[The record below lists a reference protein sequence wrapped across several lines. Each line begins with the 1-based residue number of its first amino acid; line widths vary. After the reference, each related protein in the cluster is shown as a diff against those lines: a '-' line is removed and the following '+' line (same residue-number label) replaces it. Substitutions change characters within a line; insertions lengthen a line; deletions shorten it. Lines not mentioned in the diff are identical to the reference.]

1 MPSGTK
7 ERSPSRRGRRSRG
20 GWARAFLLGVALPT
34 AVASSIGLLVLWV
47 DLSLAFEGRL
57 WDVPS
62 RIWSDTLRVRSPG
75 PLTPD
80 VLEGR
85 LRRSGYVEV
94 SGPPAAPGEY
104 ARAGTRWDVSLRS
117 FDSGG
122 VRLPQRRVRF
132 EFVPGGLS
140 RLSDASGRRLDS
152 IDLEPELLARVFGA
166 RQEERVL
173 VGLRDVPEGFVHA
186 VLAAEDARF
195 YSHPGFDP
203 LAILRASFANVKSGR
218 IVQGGSTITQQTVKN
233 LYLGQ
238 ERTFRRK
245 LREVAM
251 SVLLDLR
258 YPKDRIL
265 EAYLNEV
272 YLGQRGPV
280 AICGAEA
287 AALHFFGKRL
297 RDLGPAE
304 WATLAGLIRNPG
316 GYNPFRHPERA
327 RERRDQV
334 LDAMV
339 ERGWLDSG
347 AAERAK
353 RGTIRLS
360 ERGPEASRAPYAVDW
375 LRSELAR
382 TIDVRRL
389 SREGIDVRTSLDPT
403 LQEAAEAA
411 LKRGLDRLGSP
422 RRGARLEGA
431 VVALD
436 PRDGSVLAMVGGRD
450 YRESQFNRAVQAKR
464 QPGSCFKTF
473 VFLAGLEA
481 LVEGDARG
489 ITSATVLEDEPFE
502 IPSGGKVWRPEN
514 YDREFLGPIPARLA
528 LEESRNVPTA
538 RLALAIGLDRVVEAA
553 ARCGIESDLSPLPS
567 LALGAQEVT
576 PLDLARAYATIA
588 SGGVRRPV
596 RIVRNMSPASGTG
609 DEGAAASTRAV
620 AQGVAYVLT
629 DMLRGV
635 LDRGTA
641 ASARTL
647 GFAGD
652 AAGKTGTTDDER
664 DAWFVGFTPDLLVL
678 VWVGFDDGARTGF
691 TGASGALPI
700 WVDVMR
706 AARYRISG
714 AGFEV
719 PGDVV
724 RATVDPRSG
733 GLAVGGC
740 PESVEEVFVAGT
752 EPTEPCPLHERRL
765 MRWFRRL
772 FGRGD

>member
-1 MPSGTK
+1 
-7 ERSPSRRGRRSRG
+7 
-20 GWARAFLLGVALPT
+20 
-34 AVASSIGLLVLWV
+34 
-47 DLSLAFEGRL
+47 
-57 WDVPS
+57 
-62 RIWSDTLRVRSPG
+62 
-75 PLTPD
+75 LTPE

-94 SGPPAAPGEY
+94 PGPPAAPGEY
-104 ARAGTRWDVSLRS
+104 ARAGSRWDVSLRS
-117 FDSGG
+117 FDSAG

-132 EFVPGGLS
+132 EFGPGGLS
-140 RLSDASGRRLDS
+140 RLLDASGRRLES
-152 IDLEPELLARVFGA
+152 IELEPELLARVFGA

-173 VGLRDVPEGFVHA
+173 VPLRDVPEGFVHA

-203 LAILRASFANVKSGR
+203 LAILRASFANVRSGR

-265 EAYLNEV
+265 ETYLNEV

-287 AALHFFGKRL
+287 AALHVFGRPL

-353 RGTIRLS
+353 RSAIRLS
-360 ERGPEASRAPYAVDW
+360 ERGPEAFRAPYAVDW

-382 TIDVRRL
+382 TTDVRRL
-389 SREGIDVRTSLDPT
+389 SRDGIDVRTSLDPT
-403 LQEAAEAA
+403 LQEVAEAA

-431 VVALD
+431 VLALD

-450 YRESQFNRAVQAKR
+450 YRASQFNRAVQARR
-464 QPGSCFKTF
+464 QPGSCFKPF

-481 LVEGDARG
+481 LVDGDARG
-489 ITSATVLEDEPFE
+489 ITPATVLEDDPIE
-502 IPSGGKVWRPEN
+502 IPSGGKIWRPEN
-514 YDREFLGPIPARLA
+514 YDREFSGPIPARRA

-538 RLALAIGLDRVVEAA
+538 RLALAIGLDRVVEVA
-553 ARCGIESDLSPLPS
+553 ARCGMESGFSPLPS

-576 PLDLARAYATIA
+576 PLELARAYATIA

-596 RIVRNMSPASGTG
+596 RIVRNMSPSSGAGGEAVTAS
-609 DEGAAASTRAV
+609 SRAL
-620 AQGVAYVLT
+620 APGVAYVLI

-641 ASARTL
+641 ASARAL
-647 GFAGD
+647 GFEGD
-652 AAGKTGTTDDER
+652 GAGKTGTTDDER
-664 DAWFVGFTPDLLVL
+664 DAWFVGFTPEILVL
-678 VWVGFDDGARTGF
+678 VWIGFDDGARTGF
-691 TGASGALPI
+691 TGASAALPI

-706 AARYRISG
+706 GARYRISG
-714 AGFEV
+714 TRFEA
-719 PGDVV
+719 PADVV
-724 RATVDPRSG
+724 RATVDPASG
-733 GLAVGGC
+733 GLAATGC
-740 PESVEEVFVAGT
+740 PETVEEVFVAGT

>member
-7 ERSPSRRGRRSRG
+7 ERPPSRSGRRSRG
-20 GWARAFLLGVALPT
+20 GWVRAFLLGVALPVGVAT
-34 AVASSIGLLVLWV
+34 AGGVLVLWV

-62 RIWSDTLRVRSPG
+62 RIWSDTFRVRSPG
-75 PLTPD
+75 PLTPE

-94 SGPPAAPGEY
+94 PGPPAAPGEY
-104 ARAGTRWDVSLRS
+104 ARAGSRWDVRLRS
-117 FDSGG
+117 FDAGG
-122 VRLPQRRVRF
+122 VRLPERRVRF
-132 EFVPGGLS
+132 EFAPGGLS
-140 RLSDASGRRLDS
+140 RLSDAAGRRLDS
-152 IDLEPELLARVFGA
+152 VDLEPELLARIFGA

-173 VGLRDVPEGFVHA
+173 VALGDVPEGFVHA

-203 LAILRASFANVKSGR
+203 LAILRASFANLRSGR

-287 AALHFFGKRL
+287 AALHFFGRSL

-339 ERGWLDSG
+339 ERGWLD
-347 AAERAK
+347 ADVAQRAK
-353 RGTIRLS
+353 RTTIRLS
-360 ERGPEASRAPYAVDW
+360 ERGSQSLRAPYAVDW

-411 LKRGLDRLGSP
+411 LARGLDRLGSP
-422 RRGARLEGA
+422 RPGVRLEGA
-431 VVALD
+431 VLALD

-450 YRESQFNRAVQAKR
+450 YRVSQFNRAVQARR
-464 QPGSCFKTF
+464 QPGSCFKPF

-481 LVEGDARG
+481 RVDGDVRG
-489 ITSATVLEDEPFE
+489 ITPASVLEDEPFE

-514 YDREFLGPIPARLA
+514 YDREFLGPISARLA

-538 RLALAIGLDRVVEAA
+538 RLAHAIGLDRVVEAA
-553 ARCGIESDLSPLPS
+553 ARCGIESELSPLPS

-576 PLDLARAYATIA
+576 PLELARAFATIA
-588 SGGVRRPV
+588 SGGIRRPV
-596 RIVRNMSPASGTG
+596 RIVRESGPAFGSRANAAA
-609 DEGAAASTRAV
+609 GAARVLSP
-620 AQGVAYVLT
+620 GVAYVLT

-641 ASARTL
+641 ASARAL

-652 AAGKTGTTDDER
+652 GAGKTGTTDDER
-664 DAWFVGFTPDLLVL
+664 DAWFVGFTPEILVL

-691 TGASGALPI
+691 TGASAALPI

-706 AARYRISG
+706 AARYRTSG
-714 AGFEV
+714 AGFEM

-724 RATVDPRSG
+724 RATVDPASG
-733 GLAVGGC
+733 GLAGGAC

-752 EPTEPCPLHERRL
+752 EPTDPCPLHERRL

>member
-1 MPSGTK
+1 
-7 ERSPSRRGRRSRG
+7 
-20 GWARAFLLGVALPT
+20 
-34 AVASSIGLLVLWV
+34 
-47 DLSLAFEGRL
+47 
-57 WDVPS
+57 
-62 RIWSDTLRVRSPG
+62 VRSPG
-75 PLTPD
+75 SLTAA
-80 VLEGR
+80 VLEDR
-85 LRRSGYVEV
+85 LQRSGYVAV
-94 SGPPAAPGEY
+94 PGSPAGPGEY
-104 ARAGTRWDVSLRS
+104 ASAGPRWEVHLRA
-117 FDSGG
+117 FDSAG
-122 VRLPQRRVRF
+122 VRLPERRVRF
-132 EFVPGGLS
+132 EFATGGLS
-140 RLSDASGRRLDS
+140 TLSDVSGRRLDAV
-152 IDLEPELLARVFGA
+152 DLEPVLLARVFGA

-173 VGLRDVPEGFVHA
+173 VSLRDVPEGFVHA

-203 LAILRASFANVKSGR
+203 LAILRASFANLRSGR

-280 AICGAEA
+280 AICGSEA
-287 AALHFFGKRL
+287 AALHFFGRSL

-327 RERRDQV
+327 RERRGQV

-339 ERGWLDSG
+339 ERGWLEPG
-347 AAERAK
+347 AAEGAK
-353 RGTIRLS
+353 RKPMRLA
-360 ERGPEASRAPYAVDW
+360 ERGPESFRAPYAVDW
-375 LRSELAR
+375 VRSELAR

-403 LQEAAEAA
+403 LQEAAEVA
-411 LKRGLDRLGSP
+411 LARGLDRLGS
-422 RRGARLEGA
+422 RRRDARLEGA

-450 YRESQFNRAVQAKR
+450 YRESQFNRAVQARR
-464 QPGSCFKTF
+464 QPGSCFKPF

-481 LVEGDARG
+481 LVDGDARG
-489 ITSATVLEDEPFE
+489 ITPATLLDDEPLE
-502 IPSGGKVWRPEN
+502 IRSGGKVWGPEN
-514 YDREFLGPIPARLA
+514 YDREFLGPIPARRA

-553 ARCGIESDLSPLPS
+553 ARCGIESDLTSLPS

-576 PLDLARAYATIA
+576 PLELARAYATIA
-588 SGGVRRPV
+588 SGGASRPV
-596 RIVRNMSPASGTG
+596 RIVRDLSPASGGRT
-609 DEGAAASTRAV
+609 EAAPPATRSLSP
-620 AQGVAYVLT
+620 GVAYVLT

-641 ASARTL
+641 ASARAL
-647 GFAGD
+647 GFAQD

-664 DAWFVGFTPDLLVL
+664 DAWFVGFTPDILVL

-691 TGASGALPI
+691 TGASAALPI
-700 WVDVMR
+700 WVDVMQR
-706 AARYRISG
+706 ARYRVSD
-714 AGFEV
+714 AGFEM
-719 PGDVV
+719 PADVV
-724 RATVDPRSG
+724 RASVDPASG
-733 GLAVGGC
+733 GLAASGC

-752 EPTEPCPLHERRL
+752 EPTEPCPLHGRRL